1 MSEVSV
7 LLRLVLLVNG
17 VPAASSGGAA
27 SETPL
32 LRDGFILAGV
42 DGTLIGPD
50 SNDVY
55 FFELSSDVNDYR
67 SVVKVET
74 RLELLP
80 SSALEEMVADAKM
93 RSAATYRLW
102 NGRVTKYKGRNFI
115 FPDYFLPLSKPKQQR
130 SETSQQGQNKPAD
143 TTSEPGR
150 ERGLAVDEPNDVLA
164 MPPDIL
170 EKIRARRGKG
180 AGGGQQTV
188 GANQAGTVAA
198 QSAADNGSVPNV
210 GGYTQSADSIFADR
224 TAFLVSPSLPPGQCR
239 NGRPLFVPDALG
251 RNIQRL
257 SVRLLAC
264 EALEL
269 AEREQSAEPEP
280 VRFKIAGIMTKYKGN
295 NYLLLQRATRAYNY
309 GNFGR

>member
-1 MSEVSV
+1 MSEVPF
-7 LLRLVLLVNG
+7 LLILVLFVNG

-55 FFELSSDVNDYR
+55 LFELSSDVNDYR
-67 SVVKVET
+67 SVVKAET

-80 SSALEEMVADAKM
+80 SSALEEMVADAKI

-115 FPDYFLPLSKPKQQR
+115 FPNYFLPLSKPKQPR

-150 ERGLAVDEPNDVLA
+150 EIAVDEPNDVLA
-164 MPPDIL
+164 IPPEIL
-170 EKIRARRGKG
+170 EKLRARREKG

-188 GANQAGTVAA
+188 DANRAGTVA
-198 QSAADNGSVPNV
+198 QQPAADNASVPNV
-210 GGYTQSADSIFADR
+210 RRYTPSADFIFADR
-224 TAFLVSPSLPPGQCR
+224 TAFLVEQGD
-239 NGRPLFVPDALG
+239 GRLTFVPDALG

-295 NYLLLQRATRAYNY
+295 HYLLLQRATRAYNY